1 MHTILIAD
9 DDPLQRRTVLKMLEM
24 DFAADVCE
32 VSDGAEAL
40 LRLKDAS
47 AQPVGLALIDLDM
60 PVMDGLSLLRHIR
73 KNWPKLPCIV
83 LTGSERM
90 EDAVEAMQLGA
101 VDFISKPAQRERIA
115 TSVRNAL
122 AMHELKAEVQRLS
135 QERSLVY
142 MFSDIIKISPGLHDV
157 AALAQKASSSDIPVL
172 ITGESGVGK
181 EVFSRAIHAE
191 SKRAGKAFVP
201 VNCGALPDNL
211 VESTLF
217 GHEKGSFTGA
227 IAKAIGKCR
236 EADGGVL
243 FLDEIGELKM
253 ETQVKLLRML
263 QQGEIE
269 PVGSGK
275 PLKVDVRVISATNRP
290 LEQLVAQGRFRE
302 DLYYRLQGF
311 PLHIPALRERR
322 RDVPN
327 LAEHLLKRIAIS
339 EERGDILLAQN
350 ARDWLVSY
358 GWPGNVRELQHILH
372 RAVLLSEG
380 DVLEAHDLSRWTQSR
395 GGKTAPASKSGAASS
410 LHLQDANGQ
419 FKTLDQI
426 EQEAIEAALA
436 HFGAHI
442 GRAAAALGVGQS
454 TLYKRMKKN
463 PAAFH

>member
-1 MHTILIAD
+1 MYSILIAED
-9 DDPLQRRTVLKMLEM
+9 EPLQRMTVRRILEGE
-24 DFAADVCE
+24 FHAE
-32 VSDGAEAL
+32 VLEVADGAAAIQR
-40 LRLKDAS
+40 LRDA
-47 AQPVGLALIDLDM
+47 PVSLALIDLDM
-60 PVMDGLSLLRHIR
+60 PVMDGLSLLRQVR
-73 KNWPKLPCIV
+73 KDWPRLPCIV

-101 VDFISKPAQRERIA
+101 ADFISKPAQPERLV

-135 QERSLVY
+135 QERSPVYHFDDLVA
-142 MFSDIIKISPGLHDV
+142 ISPGLKDIALLGKK
-157 AALAQKASSSDIPVL
+157 AACSEIPVL
-172 ITGESGVGK
+172 ITGESGSGK
-181 EVFSRAIHAE
+181 EVFARAVHAE
-191 SKRAGKAFVP
+191 SKRSGKPFVP

-227 IAKAIGKCR
+227 VTRTIGKCR

-243 FLDEIGELKM
+243 FLDEVGELKP

-302 DLYYRLQGF
+302 DLYYRLQGL

-322 RDVPN
+322 RDVPA
-327 LAEHLLKRIAIS
+327 LARHLLTRIAHS
-339 EERGDILLAQN
+339 EQRPEMLLSQSAQ
-350 ARDWLVSY
+350 DWLVSY

-372 RAVLLSEG
+372 RAILLAEG
-380 DVLEAHDLSRWTQSR
+380 DVLEAEDLSGWAQ
-395 GGKTAPASKSGAASS
+395 AKSGKARPAKGEGATTTIQLEDAS
-410 LHLQDANGQ
+410 GQ
-419 FKTLDQI
+419 FKTLEQI
-426 EQEAIEAALA
+426 EQEVIEAALA
-436 HFGAHI
+436 RFGAHI

-454 TLYKRMKKN
+454 TLYKRMKKSS
-463 PAAFH
+463 A